1 MAEKW
6 FIIEQFGKVGPFS
19 LQDLLSGVERG
30 DFDYSITIE
39 SEQTQQRTTL
49 KNLVEKKKKT
59 RRAKQKRR
67 DAEATRIV
75 PSESRH
81 RNLEAA
87 GRAEGGGH
95 PDLVPRQSSRGRRS
109 TDVRGGN
116 FSYVDRRHRASRN
129 NRKTLLLIPAMLAGG
144 VLSLGLFYGLQ
155 KLSDSRDQD
164 TDQPTSANIID
175 LPLEPEDFTP
185 ARLQGAAKARQENL
199 LDIRTARKRANQTV
213 LLGPLTFSRSEL
225 YRCRVKC
232 KLGFRDARGSHITG
246 VFFAEAFK
254 NELLKRNRRIVVKG
268 RISAD
273 GKEVYVQSI
282 GP

>member
-1 MAEKW
+1 MADKW
-6 FIIEQFGKVGPFS
+6 FIVEQFGKVGPFS

-39 SEQTQQRTTL
+39 SEQNQQRTTL
-49 KNLVEKKKKT
+49 KNLVAKKKKS
-59 RRAKQKRR
+59 RRAKRKKP
-67 DAEATRIV
+67 DNEATRIV
-75 PSESRH
+75 PSENRH
-81 RNLEAA
+81 RTLEAD
-87 GRAEGGGH
+87 GGVH

-109 TDVRGGN
+109 ADSRGGN
-116 FSYVDRRHRASRN
+116 FSYIDRRYRSSRSS
-129 NRKTLLLIPAMLAGG
+129 RKSLLLIPAMLAGG

-155 KLSDSRDQD
+155 KLSDSRGKN

-175 LPLEPEDFTP
+175 LPLEPEELAP
-185 ARLQGAAKARQENL
+185 ARPQGAAAAQQQKP
-199 LDIRTARKRANQTV
+199 LDIRAARKQPNQTV

-254 NELLKRNRRIVVKG
+254 NELLKRSRRIVVKG

-273 GKEVYVQSI
+273 GKEVYVQSV

>member
-1 MAEKW
+1 MADKW
-6 FIIEQFGKVGPFS
+6 FIVEQFGKVGPFS

-49 KNLVEKKKKT
+49 KSLVTKKKKS
-59 RRAKQKRR
+59 RRSKQKRAE
-67 DAEATRIV
+67 AEATRIV
-75 PSESRH
+75 PSENRH
-81 RNLEAA
+81 RHME
-87 GRAEGGGH
+87 AEGGIH
-95 PDLVPRQSSRGRRS
+95 PDLMPRQSSRGRRNV
-109 TDVRGGN
+109 DARGGN
-116 FSYVDRRHRASRN
+116 FGYVDRRHRSSRSSS
-129 NRKTLLLIPAMLAGG
+129 KLLLLIPAMLAGG

-155 KLSDSRDQD
+155 KLSDSRGKN
-164 TDQPTSANIID
+164 TDRPASANIID
-175 LPLEPEDFTP
+175 LPLEPEEFPP
-185 ARLQGAAKARQENL
+185 AQPQGAAQEQEKSP
-199 LDIRTARKRANQTV
+199 LDIRTARKQANQTV

-232 KLGFRDARGSHITG
+232 KLSFRDTRGAYITG

-254 NELLKRNRRIVVKG
+254 NELLKRSRRIIVTG

-273 GKEVYVQSI
+273 GKEVYVQSV

>member
-49 KNLVEKKKKT
+49 KNLVEKKKK
-59 RRAKQKRR
+59 KRR
-67 DAEATRIV
+67 SKRKRLDAEATRIV
-75 PSESRH
+75 PSENRH
-81 RNLEAA
+81 RNLEV
-87 GRAEGGGH
+87 AEHAEERMH
-95 PDLVPRQSSRGRRS
+95 PDLVPRTKRGRRRA
-109 TDVRGGN
+109 DAHGGN
-116 FSYVDRRHRASRN
+116 FSYIDRRYRLSRGS
-129 NRKTLLLIPAMLAGG
+129 RKALLLVPAMLVGG

-155 KLSDSRDQD
+155 KLADSRDKN
-164 TDQPTSANIID
+164 TDQPPSANIID
-175 LPLEPEDFTP
+175 LPLEPEELSP
-185 ARLQGAAKARQENL
+185 SRPQGAAQAQQKSL
-199 LDIRTARKRANQTV
+199 LDIRTARKQVNQTV

-232 KLGFRDARGSHITG
+232 KLGFRDARGFHITG

-254 NELLKRNRRIVVKG
+254 NELLKRSRRIIVKG

-273 GKEVYVQSI
+273 GKEVYVQSVK
-282 GP
+282 P